1 MTLLDSHKW
10 LPWIVLTCVA
20 TLNLVGLLL
29 VARRFSGAL
38 QEPFPTGHLL
48 FTALVTTAL
57 AAYCRTAWRRSRL
70 VALDTQGNKACHAPN
85 PWSRF
90 DRWVGWGSSLGLVLL
105 AVGCT
110 YPAGRLGDCLIWIPL
125 LVADQFWRQ
134 SFFDGGRPAA
144 GLCSDTNRIRKTENE
159 RRKAAAP
166 TTPSGSVDTISC
178 AANHGGASRTEQPIQ
193 SGNNE
198 PRGSL
203 SISTETPGSLAS
215 DHDQQLL
222 QQLFRVRNAAGQET
236 IYGTLRADFES
247 GQRNASLYVGFCPPL
262 AHPPRVEA
270 EPVDGPAAT
279 LKVVQ
284 ALAHGA
290 RVDLRLD
297 RPAGAECH
305 VLVDLAA
312 LAPG

>member
-1 MTLLDSHKW
+1 
-10 LPWIVLTCVA
+10 
-20 TLNLVGLLL
+20 
-29 VARRFSGAL
+29 
-38 QEPFPTGHLL
+38 
-48 FTALVTTAL
+48 
-57 AAYCRTAWRRSRL
+57 
-70 VALDTQGNKACHAPN
+70 
-85 PWSRF
+85 
-90 DRWVGWGSSLGLVLL
+90 LL

-110 YPAGRLGDCLIWIPL
+110 YPAEHLGDWMVWLPL

-134 SFFDGGRPAA
+134 SFFDGGKPAA
-144 GLCSDTNRIRKTENE
+144 RSGSAANGSRKTAGK

-166 TTPSGSVDTISC
+166 TTSSGGAVSIRP
-178 AANHGGASRTEQPIQ
+178 AANPPLASRTEQPIQ
-193 SGNNE
+193 SGKQE
-198 PRGSL
+198 PPDIVSITAESSGSH
-203 SISTETPGSLAS
+203 AS
-215 DHDQQLL
+215 DPDQQLL

-236 IYGTLRADFES
+236 IYGTLRADFER

-297 RPAGAECH
+297 RPASAECH

-312 LAPG
+312 LGSD